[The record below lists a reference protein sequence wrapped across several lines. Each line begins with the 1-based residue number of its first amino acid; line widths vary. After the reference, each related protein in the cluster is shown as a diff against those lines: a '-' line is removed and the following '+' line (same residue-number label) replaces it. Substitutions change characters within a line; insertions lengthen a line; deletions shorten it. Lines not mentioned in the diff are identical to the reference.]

1 MRTIRRVLC
10 SSALLLADFSAVAG
24 EAQDPAAGHA
34 LCAAGVSYVD
44 PAILERPVPIREGIG
59 RVSQKVTTSSRDAQA
74 FYDQGLAYLHSY
86 VWIEAAR
93 SFREAIRRDEK
104 LAMAWMGLAR
114 AEQAMNH
121 NSQVKEAITK
131 AQALAAGASKLEA
144 TYVALRAQQ
153 IEAQNAPPEKETEK
167 HDAYKRAIEKAIAA
181 HPSEAELWILRGN
194 AEEPGPWGRGQ
205 TGGIGAIAYYEAAL
219 ARYPGHFGAHHY
231 LVHAFENVG
240 RHVEAAE
247 HGKIYAEAVPRVAH
261 AQHMYGH
268 VLPRL
273 GRWKEA
279 QEQFEKADA
288 IEREYARAE
297 KLRPGDDWHHVH
309 NLQLLGFT
317 YLRLGR
323 AHDAEVCFRRAF
335 ATPIRYLVYAWQ
347 HASLAEY
354 LLLTGRVEEALA
366 TARELRNRLPSAQAA
381 GAAVEGEILLALGR
395 AAEAKEASD
404 RAARLFSE
412 AKQAAGSEARW
423 LDRFLAPF
431 IRQIQAEIGLSG
443 EKAAESEATVRAF
456 AEELAANP
464 RFDAWG
470 EGLFRLERIAEQ
482 AKRSGRNGLV
492 TEIYATM
499 RRIDPEYA
507 AGSTARPIEAP
518 EVARAGGSEINR

>member
-1 MRTIRRVLC
+1 MRTRRMILC
-10 SSALLLADFSAVAG
+10 SSLLFAMVLLGASPAAAG
-24 EAQDPAAGHA
+24 EAQDPAAAHA
-34 LCAAGVSYVD
+34 LCAAGVDYVD
-44 PAILERPVPIREGIG
+44 AAMLERPVPIRMGIG
-59 RVSQKVTTSSRDAQA
+59 SVPQKVTTSSAEAQT

-93 SFREAIRRDEK
+93 SFRQAIRHDGK

-114 AEQAMNH
+114 AEQAMSRNAAAT
-121 NSQVKEAITK
+121 EAIEK
-131 AQALAAGASKLEA
+131 AKSLAPAASKLEA

-153 IEAQNAPPEKETEK
+153 MEAQSAPPEQEAEK
-167 HDAYKRAIEKAIAA
+167 HDAYKRAIENAIAA
-181 HPSEAELWILRGN
+181 YPGEAELWVLRGN

-219 ARYPGHFGAHHY
+219 SRYPGHLGAHHY
-231 LVHAFENVG
+231 LIHAFENVG
-240 RHVEAAE
+240 RHAEAAE
-247 HGKIYAEAVPRVAH
+247 HGKIYAAAAPRVAH

-297 KLRPGDDWHHVH
+297 NLRPGDDWHHVH

-323 AHDAEVCFRRAF
+323 THDAEVCFRRAF
-335 ATPIRYLVYAWQ
+335 ATPVRYLIYGWQ

-354 LLLTGRVEEALA
+354 LLLTGRAEEALA
-366 TARELRNRLPSAQAA
+366 TVRELRNRTPSARAA

-395 AAEAKEASD
+395 TAEAREAAKRAAQLFAEAK
-404 RAARLFSE
+404 
-412 AKQAAGSEARW
+412 KTAGSEARW
-423 LDRFLAPF
+423 LDRFLSPF
-431 IRQIQAEIGLSG
+431 VRQIEAEIGLSG
-443 EKAAESEATVRAF
+443 EKASESEAAVRAL
-456 AEELAANP
+456 AEDLAGNP

-482 AKRSGRNGLV
+482 AKRSGRAELAAS
-492 TEIYATM
+492 IHATM
-499 RRIDPEYA
+499 RRIDPDYA
-507 AGSTARPIEAP
+507 PGSTARPIESP
-518 EVARAGGSEINR
+518 EVARAGR